1 MARDETSVEPTWGV
15 AYYRKLTSLEASRV
29 LFFGLAELT
38 FVRNTQEV
46 IPACGAL
53 LAQPRRTCLLHT
65 GTTSKR
71 LHSWDTLFSKFTACS
86 IKVAELTAAKPT
98 YVS

>member
-1 MARDETSVEPTWGV
+1 MEKASSPG
-15 AYYRKLTSLEASRV
+15 LTSRV

-53 LAQPRRTCLLHT
+53 LAQPRRAV
-65 GTTSKR
+65 S
-71 LHSWDTLFSKFTACS
+71 SATLMEQAVNLENS
-86 IKVAELTAAKPT
+86 
-98 YVS
+98 VSHE